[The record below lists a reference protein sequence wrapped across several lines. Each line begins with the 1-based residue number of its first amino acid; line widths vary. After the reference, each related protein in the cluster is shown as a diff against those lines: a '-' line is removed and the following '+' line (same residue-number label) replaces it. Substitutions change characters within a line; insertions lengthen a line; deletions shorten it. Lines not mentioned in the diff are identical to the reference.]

1 MNTSNLAKY
10 ILLGIAGLFLGGTL
24 MSCTK
29 TDKQSSAGGGSSSQ
43 SVMSVKGAA
52 R

>member
-1 MNTSNLAKY
+1 MNTSNQANY
-10 ILLGIAGLFLGGTL
+10 ILWGIMGLLLSGGL
-24 MSCTK
+24 MGCTK
-29 TDKQSSAGGGSSSQ
+29 TDKQSAAGGGSSSQ

>member
-1 MNTSNLAKY
+1 MKTSIKQALWA
-10 ILLGIAGLFLGGTL
+10 IGLFVLGGTL

-29 TDKQSSAGGGSSSQ
+29 TAKQSAAGGGSSSQ
-43 SVMSVKGAA
+43 SVMSLKGAA